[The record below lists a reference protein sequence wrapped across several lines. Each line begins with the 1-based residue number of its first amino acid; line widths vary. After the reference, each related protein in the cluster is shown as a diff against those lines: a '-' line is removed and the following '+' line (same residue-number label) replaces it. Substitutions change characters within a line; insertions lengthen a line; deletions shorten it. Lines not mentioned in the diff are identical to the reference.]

1 MVEVTEPASSVERK
15 DTCQEN
21 VLKVV
26 VEAVVEVS
34 LTDRKVLYYVYPCP
48 FLTVWA
54 YCNHDCRYE

>member
-34 LTDRKVLYYVYPCP
+34 LTDRKILYYVYPCL
-48 FLTVWA
+48 F
-54 YCNHDCRYE
+54 